1 MKKSATNI
9 ILNAAVLDAFPF
21 SLGGGKDVH
30 FHHFYSVLPLDVL
43 ASATKKRG
51 SAEKGMKI
59 EKEELNLFH
68 TEHDCLCIKS

>member
-9 ILNAAVLDAFPF
+9 LNAAVLGAFPF

-43 ASATKKRG
+43 VSAMKKRG
-51 SAEKGMKI
+51 SGEKGMKI
-59 EKEELNLFH
+59 EKEEVNLFH
-68 TEHDCLCIKS
+68 AEHDCLCSKS